1 MGCRFQPVNQHLNL
15 TVVWRRV
22 LPPPVVEVY
31 RLENGLEDLLP
42 ANHPYHSRARLAL
55 MELRNG
61 WAKLELSRLRIND
74 SGTYECLVSMGVAD
88 YKETVLSVKASYK
101 PIKKSILSREGEEVD
116 LVCESGGYPE
126 ATFSW
131 SDGNNKVLS
140 SNDSHVQTPDQLF
153 QVTSK
158 ITVRSSVKNNYT
170 CSIGDGVPN
179 SLLYRFIIP

>member
-1 MGCRFQPVNQHLNL
+1 
-15 TVVWRRV
+15 
-22 LPPPVVEVY
+22 
-31 RLENGLEDLLP
+31 
-42 ANHPYHSRARLAL
+42 
-55 MELRNG
+55 
-61 WAKLELSRLRIND
+61 
-74 SGTYECLVSMGVAD
+74 MGVAD

-179 SLLYRFIIP
+179 SLLYRFIIPDEIPVIKSSSTSLYIALATTLLVAVIIAVVIIRNYRQRGRSINSSTACRHNLLGLAPT